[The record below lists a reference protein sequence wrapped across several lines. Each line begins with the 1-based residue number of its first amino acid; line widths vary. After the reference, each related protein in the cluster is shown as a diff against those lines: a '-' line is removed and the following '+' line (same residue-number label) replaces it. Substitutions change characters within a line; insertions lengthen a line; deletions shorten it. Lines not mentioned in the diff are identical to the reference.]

1 MDAHLFN
8 PEVLDRL
15 EGLNERYRLL
25 TNRIEEL
32 LDEAAHYD
40 LEPDAEKLR
49 QLETVRRRVK
59 DEAVTV
65 VRELLKEIES
75 TGSGESS
82 VVLSLHTTRRCR

>member
-40 LEPDAEKLR
+40 LEPDSEKLR

-59 DEAVTV
+59 DEAVAV
-65 VRELLKEIES
+65 VRELLDKV
-75 TGSGESS
+75 G
-82 VVLSLHTTRRCR
+82 

>member
-32 LDEAAHYD
+32 LNEAAHYD
-40 LEPDAEKLR
+40 LEPDSEKLR
-49 QLETVRRRVK
+49 QLDAVRRRVK
-59 DEAVTV
+59 DEVVAV
-65 VRELLKEIES
+65 VRELLEKM
-75 TGSGESS
+75 G
-82 VVLSLHTTRRCR
+82 